1 MSIFKKTTKK
11 SSPKVTGNKKKVESP
26 SSSVIKE
33 VVLIRPYIKEK
44 SAILADEQGTYS
56 FEVAPRAN
64 KIKIAKAVAN
74 IYGVTPI
81 RVNIVNLPS
90 VRVFKRGKNGVK
102 AGTRKALVTL
112 KKGEKIELM

>member
-1 MSIFKKTTKK
+1 MSIFKKTTKP
-11 SSPKVTGNKKKVESP
+11 SSPKVAVSKKKIEASP
-26 SSSVIKE
+26 SVIKS
-33 VVLIRPYIKEK
+33 VVLVRPYIKEK
-44 SAILADEQGTYS
+44 SAILADEKGTYV

-64 KIKIAKAVAN
+64 KIEIAKAVTG
-74 IYGVTPI
+74 IYGVTPV

-90 VRVFKRGKNGVK
+90 TRVFKRGKNGVK